1 MPRRKPS
8 KNTTGASAEVLA
20 ARAKLAARM
29 GGSRTG
35 GKGSVRR
42 KKKAKHKTSS
52 TDDKR
57 LTQTLKR
64 LGVNS
69 IPGIEEVNLFKDDG
83 TVIHFKN
90 PKVQAS
96 IQSNTYVVS
105 GKGETKQLQDLLPGI
120 ITQLGADNLQNLK
133 KIAESYQQGGD
144 QKATAEEDDDD
155 DDDDVPE
162 LVENFDDVAQ
172 QS

>member
-1 MPRRKPS
+1 MPRRKPAS
-8 KNTTGASAEVLA
+8 SSGDASAEVLA

-42 KKKAKHKTSS
+42 KKKAKNKTAS

-64 LGVNS
+64 LNVNN
-69 IPGIEEVNLFKDDG
+69 IPAIEEVNLFKDDG

-96 IQSNTYVVS
+96 IQSNIYVVS
-105 GKGETKQLQDLLPGI
+105 GNGETKQLQDLLPGI

-133 KIAESYQQGGD
+133 KIAEAYQQQAGD
-144 QKATAEEDDDD
+144 KKTEAAEED

>member
-8 KNTTGASAEVLA
+8 QTSGASAEVLA

-35 GKGSVRR
+35 GKGTVRR
-42 KKKAKHKTSS
+42 KKKAKSKNSGG
-52 TDDKR
+52 DDKK

-69 IPGIEEVNLFKDDG
+69 IPAIEEVNMFKDDG
-83 TVIHFKN
+83 SVIHFKN

-105 GKGETKQLQDLLPGI
+105 GKGETKQLQELLPGI

-133 KIAESYQQGGD
+133 KIAEAYQQSD
-144 QKATAEEDDDD
+144 KKAEADEDDDD
-155 DDDDVPE
+155 EDVPE

-172 QS
+172 ES